1 MQPYMQAAP
10 VAAPTGAAQLS
21 SAPQVAPQSAPN
33 STIPHEVGGASRSAP
48 STGGHGN
55 GSDKASLV
63 SCSGRH
69 TRVSSSGMC
78 EQKKEAHRHRAWG
91 WSRSAPTWGG
101 CHALLSRGGGV
112 TLCSYVGG
120 GCHTLLLRV
129 GGVSRSAPTTG
140 GHVRCQSRALRS
152 YPRSAWLRAHAPLS
166 YKGTCPP
173 VVGAERDT
181 PPTRRRGG
189 RCARIPAVPV

>member
-1 MQPYMQAAP
+1 MQAAP

-21 SAPQVAPQSAPN
+21 SAPQFAPQSAPN
-33 STIPHEVGGASRSAP
+33 STIPHEVGGVSRSAP
-48 STGGHGN
+48 TTGGHGN
-55 GSDKASLV
+55 GADKASLV

-91 WSRSAPTWGG
+91 
-101 CHALLSRGGGV
+101 GV

-120 GCHTLLLRV
+120 WSLCSYVGGVSRSALTWGGSHALLLRG

-140 GHVRCQSRALRS
+140 GHVRCPSRAL
-152 YPRSAWLRAHAPLS
+152 P
-166 YKGTCPP
+166 
-173 VVGAERDT
+173 
-181 PPTRRRGG
+181 
-189 RCARIPAVPV
+189 